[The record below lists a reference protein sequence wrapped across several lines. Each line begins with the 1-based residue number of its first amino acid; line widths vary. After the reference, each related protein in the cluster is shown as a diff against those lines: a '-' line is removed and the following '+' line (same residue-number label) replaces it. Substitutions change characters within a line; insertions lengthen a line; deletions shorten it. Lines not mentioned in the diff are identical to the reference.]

1 MNYLNIGIPPVVNQN
16 YRNRYMFYW
25 NQHLP
30 GELNRT
36 LFQKRPAPYA
46 DLYVPNQTRL
56 ASYATSS
63 QTPPG
68 AHVIY
73 YSDKTTEDPIRML
86 QYLLTHPNSNRS
98 DLHQIQSTA
107 GSDASA
113 DASAAAPTDH
123 TYAVDDN
130 QVLAKADSTL
140 NILIGMV
147 VTFLLINV
155 VIICVYVL
163 RRNYYNRKI
172 KRKLDVLS
180 LDGTTDDDLK
190 RSMKFNDGD
199 ESFILDIVRRK
210 NEYVPVK
217 RYHSPINGFLLS
229 RHYSTSTVDT
239 HTKVSDWISQEL
251 NRQSLKDSEKKL
263 STSPSYT
270 LPTKTLFSKNAE
282 KVSVAVDATPGA
294 RTESIL
300 RQHPIELMKSK
311 SFDYPT
317 KDMIIC
323 QEVDVRR
330 DLLDSVHL
338 REAHRALSIPSLKEL
353 SPAPAGAILR
363 IDHRPSRSEPVP
375 MQYHAACNR
384 NEDITSFIEDV
395 DVNVTSR
402 DECDGAIS
410 HFPMTPE
417 ETLQVIQMRNY
428 PKVLPKFPEDCSEY
442 VSTSSFKRRSMP
454 SHQCLIN
461 QLARMPP
468 APPPRTTSTLGRNAS
483 IRSNSS
489 NISDLITSPVQRAL
503 EPMTLDEEPEIT
515 YNALHVG
522 PLLPGSKENLYS
534 TIKKAPTLTD
544 STIEESRSENTMD
557 SFDTVDSVVINIGQH
572 ADGPTGI
579 LTNQDVPKID
589 RTSGI
594 KPPSGYKSKEDR
606 MSMIPQPKVH
616 IKPVLLRQSS
626 TDSNKSNTGIPR
638 VTPIHAGCATSAE
651 SRIPMLRASSG
662 SSSSSGSGTS
672 NESSTSSGSTL
683 SSDNNQDRS
692 ASVSSSET
700 ASSTGTIKH
709 IV

>member
-1 MNYLNIGIPPVVNQN
+1 
-16 YRNRYMFYW
+16 
-25 NQHLP
+25 
-30 GELNRT
+30 
-36 LFQKRPAPYA
+36 
-46 DLYVPNQTRL
+46 
-56 ASYATSS
+56 
-63 QTPPG
+63 
-68 AHVIY
+68 
-73 YSDKTTEDPIRML
+73 ML

-107 GSDASA
+107 GLDASA

-123 TYAVDDN
+123 TYAQGDN

-251 NRQSLKDSEKKL
+251 NRQSLKDSEKKM
-263 STSPSYT
+263 SISPSYT
-270 LPTKTLFSKNAE
+270 LSSKTLFSKNAE

-353 SPAPAGAILR
+353 SPAPVGNILR

-375 MQYHAACNR
+375 MLYHSACNR
-384 NEDITSFIEDV
+384 NEDITSFIIEDV

-410 HFPMTPE
+410 HFSMTPE

-468 APPPRTTSTLGRNAS
+468 APPPRTTSTLGRNTS
-483 IRSNSS
+483 IRSDSS
-489 NISDLITSPVQRAL
+489 NISDLMVTSPVQRAL

-534 TIKKAPTLTD
+534 TIKKAPLTGT
-544 STIEESRSENTMD
+544 TIDEVQSENTMD
-557 SFDTVDSVVINIGQH
+557 SVDTVDSVVINIGQ
-572 ADGPTGI
+572 DSDSSMGVLSI
-579 LTNQDVPKID
+579 QNVPNID

-594 KPPSGYKSKEDR
+594 KPPSGYKSKEER
-606 MSMIPQPKVH
+606 ISMIPQPKV
-616 IKPVLLRQSS
+616 KPILLRQSS
-626 TDSNKSNTGIPR
+626 TDSNKSNSGIPR
-638 VTPIHAGCATSAE
+638 VTPIYTGCATSAE

-683 SSDNNQDRS
+683 SSENNQDRS